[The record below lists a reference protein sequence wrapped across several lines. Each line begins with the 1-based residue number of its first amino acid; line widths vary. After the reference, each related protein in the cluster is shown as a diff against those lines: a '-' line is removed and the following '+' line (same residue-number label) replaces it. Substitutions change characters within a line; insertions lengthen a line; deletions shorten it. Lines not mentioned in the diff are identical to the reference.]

1 MQEGRRVANPV
12 RTYGLSNLVLDEYIR
27 TSTETLVAERWLVGK
42 DRYLVVSVDP
52 AAGGVNSEEA
62 FTVFLVSGPQ
72 IALLSG
78 RIVVGKTSDVP
89 FSVIPL
95 SFVLALLDT
104 VKKCKRLLQ
113 TAHEALSPPVV
124 FQMPRVLVV
133 VEANFAYGAA
143 VYMQLMYF
151 IQARTSSDS
160 ELMNLEI
167 IFATPVY
174 ATDTD
179 VMQLMQREQHL
190 QKRLSD
196 LRERRRSARN
206 NTRSVWTAKR
216 RTPGMDHSRVLQ
228 QIRATVQ
235 QLRSRRGIP
244 TVAQGEEE
252 DDEDEDE
259 EEVIARA
266 NPPRNIQFEIDQ
278 EINTVLDSLIDQSV
292 QDPARRTELRRI
304 WLAEYGSALRD
315 QLKAEHVYD
324 MALLELKEIRRNIRV
339 RTEDDPSAPPDTVP
353 LSMWPVGHTLDL
365 NADRIRWPNNF
376 SWQADK
382 RTFGEWTT
390 AAGKIAAYRMF
401 VWMLNTVPQ
410 GRLMLL
416 SSGPRPTG
424 NGCEEL
430 YAANNNLPNASDVLR
445 CIHAQWSCLGVWANP
460 TNVQHIL
467 RVEGKQP
474 SQKGKR
480 CHDDVYMSFAVGLRW
495 CWRFCRMLPN
505 AAVRH
510 RLVTYMNS
518 LRETVHSAL
527 TQSLTL
533 AGITV
538 VDEMGNELRPPTTAP
553 SPTPTRAPAHPTTD
567 AQLSA
572 QVVVLAL
579 ARAVKT
585 EVFGLYHLLRHL
597 LAAMHI
603 TGYGNEIGWSVTVA
617 QRTQSRTPLSWYKSE
632 VCKQT
637 VLHKMELQKV
647 KTTYTL
653 PMTNLRLVCDDG
665 PGPRYAWPGY
675 AARTDKRSLHQAF
688 PHRIDQLT
696 ARLLD
701 LKAKASSEVCKKH
714 FPEHPL
720 MQMPQVVD
728 LFSQLLDR
736 ASLVVGELQS
746 LWLGMMDA
754 RVQSICNQCETV
766 GEICAQRSRSGVRS
780 EGRPI
785 IPLSLFVA
793 VAQIAEDVRFLN
805 HIISFCRRLTVEA
818 ISERSLQEWKVPAT
832 PGVLCRINRTK
843 RVDWTQA
850 LRHMWPEVLGR
861 RPTKK
866 STFCFLLVSPTAA
879 LLQNDVR

>member
-1 MQEGRRVANPV
+1 MQEGRRVAQPV
-12 RTYGLSNLVLDEYIR
+12 RTYGLSTHVLDEYIR
-27 TSTETLVAERWLVGK
+27 KSTESLVAEHWLVGK

-62 FTVFLVSGPQ
+62 FTVFLVSGSR

-78 RIVVGKTSDVP
+78 RIVVGKTPDVP

-95 SFVLALLDT
+95 SFVIALLDT
-104 VKKCKRLLQ
+104 VRKCKRLLQ
-113 TAHEALSPPVV
+113 NAHEALSPPVV

-160 ELMNLEI
+160 ELVNLEI

-179 VMQLMQREQHL
+179 VMQLMQREQNL

-206 NTRSVWTAKR
+206 NTRSTWTSKK

-228 QIRATVQ
+228 QIRAAVQ

-244 TVAQGEEE
+244 TLAQGVDDEEE
-252 DDEDEDE
+252 EEDE
-259 EEVIARA
+259 EEVIAQA
-266 NPPRNIQFEIDQ
+266 NPPQNIQFEIEQ
-278 EINTVLDSLIDQSV
+278 EINTVLDSMIDQNV
-292 QDPARRTELRRI
+292 QDPARRTELRRL

-339 RTEDDPSAPPDTVP
+339 RTEDDPGAPPDTVP
-353 LSMWPVGHTLDL
+353 LSTWPIGHTLDL
-365 NADRIRWPNNF
+365 NTDRIRWPKHF

-401 VWMLNTVPQ
+401 VWMLSTVPQ

-416 SSGPRPTG
+416 SSGPASNNG
-424 NGCEEL
+424 NACQEM
-430 YAANNNLPNASDVLR
+430 YAPNNSLPNASDVLR

-474 SQKGKR
+474 SQKGKV
-480 CHDDVYMSFAVGLRW
+480 CHDDVYMSFAVGFRW

-510 RLVTYMNS
+510 RLVMYMSN
-518 LRETVHSAL
+518 LRETVHGAL
-527 TQSLTL
+527 AQSLTL

-538 VDEMGNELRPPTTAP
+538 VDEMGNELRPPTTLP
-553 SPTPTRAPAHPTTD
+553 SPTPARAPAHPITD
-567 AQLSA
+567 AQLDA
-572 QVVVLAL
+572 RVMVLAL

-585 EVFGLYHLLRHL
+585 EVSHLHNLLRHL

-603 TGYGNEIGWSVTVA
+603 TGYENEIGWSVTIA
-617 QRTQSRTPLSWYKSE
+617 RRTQSRTPIAWYRSE

-647 KTTYTL
+647 KDTYTL
-653 PMTNLRLVCDDG
+653 PITNLRMVCDDG

-675 AARTDKRSLHQAF
+675 SARPEKRSVHEDF
-688 PHRIDQLT
+688 PFRIDQLT
-696 ARLLD
+696 ARILD
-701 LKAKASSEVCKKH
+701 LKAKASDETCKKL

-720 MQMPQVVD
+720 LKMPQVVD
-728 LFSQLLDR
+728 VFSQLLDR
-736 ASLVVGELQS
+736 ASLVVAELQS
-746 LWLGMMDA
+746 LWLGMDPS
-754 RVQSICNQCETV
+754 VQSICNQCTTV
-766 GEICAQRSRSGVRS
+766 GEICTQMSRSGVGPR
-780 EGRPI
+780 RL
-785 IPLSLFVA
+785 IPLSLFVV

-805 HIISFCRRLTVEA
+805 HILSFCRRVAVEA
-818 ISERSLQEWKVPAT
+818 MVERSLQEWKVQTAK
-832 PGVLCRINRTK
+832 PGVLCRIHRTK

-850 LRHMWPEVLGR
+850 LWHMWPEVLGR
-861 RPTKK
+861 RPTKQ
-866 STFCFLLVSPTAA
+866 SMVCFLVVSPTAA
-879 LLQNDVR
+879 LLQNEIR